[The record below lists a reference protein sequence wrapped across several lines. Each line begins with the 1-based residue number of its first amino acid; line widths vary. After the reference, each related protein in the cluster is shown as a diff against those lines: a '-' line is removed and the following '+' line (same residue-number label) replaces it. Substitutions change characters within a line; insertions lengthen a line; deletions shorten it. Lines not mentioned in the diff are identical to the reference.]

1 MHDCKPIAKRNMI
14 RILFSVAIAAALGA
28 GGFAGCTSQN
38 AADVNEI
45 FPAVEDVRW
54 EVLSDDL
61 EIFGAQDMS
70 VDDRYVYVLGKPVG
84 GEVMIFEKAHPEKAP
99 HIMVRRGQGPGEVVN
114 ASGVERGKDPGEFL
128 VFDVETGKMLRAN
141 TVADSVYQEAV
152 FALPRNVLSGRRIRC
167 LGQDRYLV
175 QGNDLRTQPL
185 SGRYFIVSG
194 DTIECRYD
202 NYPLDEDLW
211 DLQLL
216 HGHLAVSPD
225 GRNFATGNV
234 FGGLVEFFHIND
246 TSITATG
253 AVDLFPTLVSK
264 QGWVYKPDDN
274 ALVGFVS
281 MTADDQSVYGA
292 FYGTP
297 MDSITAGHIAQWD
310 WSGKPVRLF
319 NTDKRIHQIA
329 VDPTDS
335 HTIYGI
341 ISDEDKAGEQSI
353 KLAKIVL

>member
-1 MHDCKPIAKRNMI
+1 MTI
-14 RILFSVAIAAALGA
+14 ILFSAAIAAALGA

-128 VFDVETGKMLRAN
+128 VFDVETGRLLVKLERHN
-141 TVADSVYQEAV
+141 
-152 FALPRNVLSGRRIRC
+152 LSSLAFSHDGSRIITGTGGDDVKIRC

>member
-1 MHDCKPIAKRNMI
+1 MKLIQGLICRSLSLTGMA
-14 RILFSVAIAAALGA
+14 ILVGSLASCTPHNASGSAEAFPSVKDA
-28 GGFAGCTSQN
+28 Q
-38 AADVNEI
+38 
-45 FPAVEDVRW
+45 W

-61 EIFGAQDMS
+61 EIYGAQDMS

-84 GEVMIFEKAHPEKAP
+84 GEVMIFEKSHPEKAP

-114 ASGVERGKDPGEFL
+114 ASGVERGENPGEFL

-141 TVADSVYQEAV
+141 AIADSVYPEAV
-152 FALPRNVLSGRRIRC
+152 FALPRNVLSGRRIRY

-175 QGNDLRTQPL
+175 QGNDLLTQPL

-281 MTADDQSVYGA
+281 MTADNQSVYGT

-297 MDSITAGHIAQWD
+297 MDSITAGHIAKWD
-310 WSGKPVRLF
+310 WSGKPIKLF

-335 HTIYGI
+335 QTIYGI
-341 ISDEDKAGEQSI
+341 ISDEDKAGEQSK
-353 KLAKIVL
+353 KLAKIVQ